1 MTNKL
6 YYNSTYLTDW
16 ETCITETIERE
27 DGRYVI
33 LEETAFIRMA
43 VGNLVI

>member
-16 ETCITETIERE
+16 QTRVTETIERE
-27 DGRYVI
+27 DGLYVL
-33 LEETAFIRMA
+33 LEETAFIRM
-43 VGNLVI
+43 VVDNPVI